1 MHTFCLCTWVDTE
14 EGLSDGYRMVKMAW
28 YIQCKGQ
35 LGRYQCDT
43 RDTRGTS
50 FRIGHWCVALER
62 CTAELCYEIRGKN
75 VLGVWYSLNK
85 LLRFA
90 NILFFSDVCFRF

>member
-1 MHTFCLCTWVDTE
+1 
-14 EGLSDGYRMVKMAW
+14 MVKTAW

-50 FRIGHWCVALER
+50 FRIGNWCVALEQ
-62 CTAELCYEIRGKN
+62 CTVMSCARGKTC
-75 VLGVWYSLNK
+75 W
-85 LLRFA
+85 
-90 NILFFSDVCFRF
+90 VCGIP